1 MVWLVRTRFYAGIFL
16 SRKKTEKY
24 AKAKI
29 RAFDDYKEAVEKLD
43 EIIKTEKYVSQI
55 GIFKPN
61 RLYQVCD
68 KRIYFV
74 LYTKHKVGFFNDEKL
89 NSYQERTGEDITEYK
104 ALGRFDYERAVWWV
118 NRLGAKTGK
127 TEVLNNANPV
137 CGWMLSLIHI

>member
-29 RAFDDYKEAVEKLD
+29 LAFDDYEEAKQKLN
-43 EIIKTEKYVSQI
+43 EIIKTEKYI
-55 GIFKPN
+55 PKIEHFKPN
-61 RLYQVCD
+61 WLYQVCD
-68 KRIYFV
+68 KQIYFV
-74 LYTKHKVGFFNDEKL
+74 LYTRYKVGFFDDEKL

-104 ALGRFDYERAVWWV
+104 ALGRFEYARAVWWV

-137 CGWMLSLIHI
+137 CGWMYCRE

>member
-29 RAFDDYKEAVEKLD
+29 FTFDDYEEAEQKLN
-43 EIIKTEKYVSQI
+43 EIIKTEKYI
-55 GIFKPN
+55 PKINNFKPN

-74 LYTKHKVGFFNDEKL
+74 LYTRYKVGFFNDEKL
-89 NSYQERTGEDITEYK
+89 NCYQERTGEDATEYK
-104 ALGRFDYERAVWWV
+104 FLGRFEYLRAVWWV
-118 NRLGAKTGK
+118 NRLGANTGK
-127 TEVLNNANPV
+127 TEILDRANPV
-137 CGWMLSLIHI
+137 CGYMYRRR